1 MDSSSNIYKYNLET
15 LSTLDENSTI
25 YYEENKLFVENR
37 MFGRFRY
44 GNNQE
49 KIKEIITVSF
59 YHYYNQ
65 LLMQLYKDDDYNN
78 IYNLLK
84 DAITGILNLS
94 NNINLIEEEKKVYD
108 SIRIELNKL
117 LLEIYLEKTNYD
129 DNVIKDKNEKCSYF
143 MNSLIILKNK
153 IKRLVIYVGNFFK

>member
-65 LLMQLYKDDDYNN
+65 LLMQLYKDEDYNN
-78 IYNLLK
+78 KYNLLK

-129 DNVIKDKNEKCSYF
+129 DKVIKDKNEKCRYF

>member
-15 LSTLDENSTI
+15 LSTLDETSTI

-65 LLMQLYKDDDYNN
+65 LLMQLYKDEDYNN
-78 IYNLLK
+78 KYNLLK

-129 DNVIKDKNEKCSYF
+129 DKVIKDKNEKCSYF

>member
-129 DNVIKDKNEKCSYF
+129 DKVIKDKNEKCSYF

>member
-129 DNVIKDKNEKCSYF
+129 NKIIKDKNEKCSYF

>member
-1 MDSSSNIYKYNLET
+1 
-15 LSTLDENSTI
+15 
-25 YYEENKLFVENR
+25 
-37 MFGRFRY
+37 
-44 GNNQE
+44 
-49 KIKEIITVSF
+49 
-59 YHYYNQ
+59 
-65 LLMQLYKDDDYNN
+65 MQLYKDDDYNN

-129 DNVIKDKNEKCSYF
+129 DKVIKDKNEKCSYF

>member
-65 LLMQLYKDDDYNN
+65 LLMQLYKDEDYNN
-78 IYNLLK
+78 KYNLLK

-129 DNVIKDKNEKCSYF
+129 DKVIKDKNEKCSYF